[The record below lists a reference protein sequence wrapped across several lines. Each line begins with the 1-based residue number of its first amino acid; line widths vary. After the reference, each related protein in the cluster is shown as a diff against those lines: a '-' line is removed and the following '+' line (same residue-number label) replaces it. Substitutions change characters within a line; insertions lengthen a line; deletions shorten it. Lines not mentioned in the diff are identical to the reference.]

1 MSPPT
6 FQWAATRLDSTSD
19 QHLLALGVRDEQ
31 ADGVAHSDELFPCS
45 PCPGPSRQRASDKES
60 RRHCPWSFC
69 TPPAILRGEYVI
81 LLRIRQCM
89 EGLGARRNPKAQ
101 SQFEV
106 ERGLCAL
113 GGIHLQ
119 HSCFHSGVLPQ
130 RQTPNNAKQLSFR
143 VELLKTA
150 AGRPPLDGRPP
161 PLDALVCA
169 LPYGSVSTC
178 NTCRNALSKV
188 RVPSETGPL
197 STRVFRSK
205 CGVLSCLAAVHR
217 RIACA
222 GARRWGRIRT
232 AQPPCRRGQACA
244 NRSYLGCAPCLHH
257 SRKTGAGRQQNE
269 GLHSA
274 RAVSWAAN
282 AEAPPNRQCVLIA
295 ATGVCNSHDRSPASR
310 PYHRTTATS
319 TAQGRVSSPCAR
331 QTEHQH
337 EGR

>member
-1 MSPPT
+1 LRFHT
-6 FQWAATRLDSTSD
+6 
-19 QHLLALGVRDEQ
+19 ALYQLE
-31 ADGVAHSDELFPCS
+31 
-45 PCPGPSRQRASDKES
+45 
-60 RRHCPWSFC
+60 
-69 TPPAILRGEYVI
+69 
-81 LLRIRQCM
+81 IRV
-89 EGLGARRNPKAQ
+89 G
-101 SQFEV
+101 
-106 ERGLCAL
+106 
-113 GGIHLQ
+113 
-119 HSCFHSGVLPQ
+119 
-130 RQTPNNAKQLSFR
+130 
-143 VELLKTA
+143 
-150 AGRPPLDGRPP
+150 
-161 PLDALVCA
+161 
-169 LPYGSVSTC
+169 
-178 NTCRNALSKV
+178 NALSKV